1 MIPPGNAYN
10 QLASEIESQSRVPP
24 FPAAAPGTVVMTREN
39 PQKKTRFQRYS
50 FTQAMYNWKP
60 QKQGPEPKFGMGL
73 AILFFVVVALV
84 CYAIYRLM

>member
-1 MIPPGNAYN
+1 
-10 QLASEIESQSRVPP
+10 
-24 FPAAAPGTVVMTREN
+24 MTPEN

-60 QKQGPEPKFGMGL
+60 QKQGPEPRFGMGL

>member
-1 MIPPGNAYN
+1 MPG
-10 QLASEIESQSRVPP
+10 
-24 FPAAAPGTVVMTREN
+24 EN

-60 QKQGPEPKFGMGL
+60 QKQAPEPKFGMGL
-73 AILFFVVVALV
+73 GILFFVVVALV

>member
-1 MIPPGNAYN
+1 MEKGDDLRPP
-10 QLASEIESQSRVPP
+10 ASYVATTNFSLLPWHWIL
-24 FPAAAPGTVVMTREN
+24 VMTSKN

-73 AILFFVVVALV
+73 AILFFVVMALV

>member
-1 MIPPGNAYN
+1 
-10 QLASEIESQSRVPP
+10 
-24 FPAAAPGTVVMTREN
+24 MTRDN
-39 PQKKTRFQRYS
+39 PQKKTRSQRYS